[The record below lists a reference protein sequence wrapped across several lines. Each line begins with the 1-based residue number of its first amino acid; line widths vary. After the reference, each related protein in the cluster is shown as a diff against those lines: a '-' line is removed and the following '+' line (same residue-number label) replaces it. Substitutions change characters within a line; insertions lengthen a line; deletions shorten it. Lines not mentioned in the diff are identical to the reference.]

1 MPGNFHKP
9 YSCFLI
15 RVYCTFTN
23 RMQFDI
29 HNIERIDST
38 NSYAFGVCTKEK
50 VAEGTVF
57 LAREQYAGK
66 GYHQNAWLSEKGKNL
81 TFSLVLR
88 PEFIPPSDQFVMTQ
102 IISLALTD
110 LLNSLIAQQK
120 ICIKWPNDIYVDD
133 RKICGI
139 LVQNSIMGDK
149 TDFSVVGIGLNVN
162 QTVFPEELPNP
173 VSIAE
178 ITGEV
183 YQPDVILKQLLECI
197 GERYENYRDNLNRDL
212 LQKEYLDNLYR
223 YGKPA
228 EFKDE
233 TGFFIGQ
240 ITGVDEFG
248 RLEIVLSDGKQ
259 KKYNF
264 KEVEFE
270 TDD

>member
-1 MPGNFHKP
+1 MNCNHH
-9 YSCFLI
+9 FLI
-15 RVYCTFTN
+15 RLYRIFAI
-23 RMQFDI
+23 RMEFEI
-29 HNIERIDST
+29 HHIERVDST
-38 NSYAFGVCTKEK
+38 NRYAFEFCTREEI
-50 VAEGTVF
+50 AEGIVY

-66 GYHQNAWLSEKGKNL
+66 GYHQNSWLSEKGKNL

-88 PEFIPPSDQFVMTQ
+88 PEFIPPSDQFVLTQ

-110 LLNSLIAQQK
+110 LLNSLIARQK

-149 TDFSVVGIGLNVN
+149 IDFSVVGIGLNVN

-183 YQPDVILKQLLECI
+183 YNPNMILKQLLECI
-197 GERYENYRDNLNRDL
+197 GERYERYKDNPNRDD
-212 LQKEYLDNLYR
+212 LQREYLDNLYR
-223 YGKPA
+223 YGQPA
-228 EFKDE
+228 EFKDD

-240 ITGVDEFG
+240 ITGVDEYG
-248 RLEIVLSDGKQ
+248 RLELMLSGGER